1 MKIIEN
7 NVGEL
12 YRIFDLLNS
21 NLFNKKL
28 EDPVILIQSKRKTIL
43 GTCSVNRIWANKVS
57 EDKPNY
63 YEITMSAENL
73 DRTVEQLV
81 ATLLHEMVHLHCSL
95 NDIKDTSNNHVYH
108 NKRFKKE
115 AEAHGLII
123 EHAKTI
129 GWSVTSLKDET
140 RKLIKT
146 FNINETL
153 FEYYRNTPERVKSTT
168 PSKRIKYVC
177 PCDVSI
183 NTTKKLNIICG
194 LCKKPFE
201 EIE

>member
-1 MKIIEN
+1 MIIEN

-12 YRIFDLLNS
+12 YRIFDLLNT
-21 NLFNKKL
+21 NLFNKEL
-28 EDPVILIQSKRKTIL
+28 EVPVILIQSKRRNIL

-63 YEITMSAENL
+63 YEIAMSAENL
-73 DRTVEQLV
+73 NRSVEEII

-95 NDIKDTSNNHVYH
+95 KDIKDTSNNYVYH

-123 EHAKTI
+123 EYFKTI
-129 GWSVTSLKDET
+129 GWSVTSLKEET

-146 FNINETL
+146 FNVNETL
-153 FEYYRNTPERVKSTT
+153 FEYYRNTPVRVKATV

-177 PCDVSI
+177 PCDISI

-201 EIE
+201 EQE